1 MSFGQR
7 FQDALQAII
16 FIRPADKEILISKL
30 EKIGITREQITWKL
44 FPNSMLSTYIIEVTQ
59 LKLQYCINC
68 NHVEESHE
76 VLQLHTNDRCY
87 GLNKEGKVCNCI
99 KFISTQK

>member
-16 FIRPADKEILISKL
+16 FIRPADKEVLISKL
-30 EKIGITREQITWKL
+30 EKIGIPREKVTWKL

-76 VLQLHTNDRCY
+76 VSQSGDRCY
-87 GLNKEGKVCNCI
+87 GLNKEGNVCSCI